1 MCGGKHML
9 CTCSLRLCI
18 ALNDSCQ
25 LTEPLGQKMA
35 EFPLNPMFAR
45 MLLMSGVQ
53 WLHCITPLCCTAYTV
68 YWMLHCWVLL
78 SNQNLIELG

>member
-9 CTCSLRLCI
+9 CTCSLRI

-53 WLHCITPLCCTAYTV
+53 WLHCITPLLYVALPILCTGCHIVECCLATK
-68 YWMLHCWVLL
+68 
-78 SNQNLIELG
+78 I

>member
-9 CTCSLRLCI
+9 CTCCI

-53 WLHCITPLCCTAYTV
+53 CLHCIHTTTVCCTAYTV
-68 YWMLHCWVLL
+68 YWMSHCWVLL
-78 SNQNLIELG
+78 GNRNLIELE